1 MARQIIQLT
10 NTKILNAKPKDKD
23 YTLSDG
29 QGLYLLVKSNGSKLW
44 RFNYYDLLKKRK
56 LISLGSYPETSLLD
70 ARTKR
75 DEYRAL
81 LAKDIEPQDYIFK
94 QKEQAIFNQC
104 NTLIGVAKDWREMK
118 SSKVEADTMKDQWR
132 LLELHLFPHLGN
144 MPISDITAPFTR
156 MKLQK
161 LADDKKFEML
171 KKVIRGLNE
180 IMRFAV
186 NAGLIQFNPTANLQE
201 LFPSGEVQHRPSIHP
216 DKLPQFLEAVNKAN
230 IQLQTR
236 CLLEWQLLTMVRPS
250 EAAGTM
256 WREIDFENKT
266 WLIPKDRMKG
276 KKRSHLVPLS
286 RQAINILNIMRPI
299 TGNCDFVFPKN
310 GDLTTNMSSETIN
323 KALRKM
329 GYQGILCA
337 HGFRSIASTALN
349 ENEFNVEIIEALL
362 SHVKG
367 DKVRTAYDRSTYEK
381 QKRQYIEWWGNF
393 VEKSSVRPCLL
404 GAGGLD
410 LLNP

>member
-1 MARQIIQLT
+1 MARQIIQLN
-10 NTKILNAKPKDKD
+10 NTKIANAKAKEKD

-29 QGLYLLVKSNGSKLW
+29 QGLYLLVKTNGSKLW

-56 LISLGSYPETSLLD
+56 LMSLGSYPDVSLLD
-70 ARTKR
+70 ARAKR

-81 LAKDIEPQDYIFK
+81 LAKNIDPKDYLFK
-94 QKEQAIFNQC
+94 QKEQAIFAQS
-104 NTLIGVAKDWREMK
+104 NTLLSIAQDWREMK
-118 SSKVEADTMKDQWR
+118 LTKVEADTMKDQWR
-132 LLELHLFPHLGN
+132 LLELYLFPHLGN
-144 MPISDITAPFTR
+144 IPISEITAPFTK

-161 LADDKKFEML
+161 LIEAKKFETL

-186 NAGLIQFNPTANLQE
+186 NGGLIQFNPTANLQE
-201 LFPSGEVQHRPSIHP
+201 LFPNGEVQHRPSIHP
-216 DKLPQFLEAVNKAN
+216 DKLPLFLEAVNKAN

-236 CLLEWQLLTMVRPS
+236 CLLEWQLLTMVRPN

-256 WREIDFENKT
+256 WEEIDLENAI
-266 WLIPKDRMKG
+266 WIIPKERMKG
-276 KKRSHLVPLS
+276 KKRSHTVPLS
-286 RQAINILNIMRPI
+286 KQAMNILKIMQPI
-299 TGNCDFVFPKN
+299 TGHCDFVFPKN
-310 GDLTTNMSSETIN
+310 GDLSAHMSSETIN

-337 HGFRSIASTALN
+337 HGFRAIASTALN

-367 DKVRTAYDRSTYEK
+367 DKVRIAYDRSTYEK
-381 QKRQYIEWWGNF
+381 QKRQYIEWWGDF

-404 GAGGLD
+404 GASRV
-410 LLNP
+410 